1 MAPTETTQAESVET
15 TQDMTS
21 SSLQVDALSMPPSE
35 SMRTESY
42 EHSASVEI
50 NSDMTSPSP
59 TIGRS
64 NTALNDIISTKT
76 QETIHS
82 TEALRHIVQSYVEL
96 DRSSAVT
103 NEMALPR
110 AAELAVSNETI
121 IDLALMNSDLD
132 ALIEVSDFSNNK
144 LLEIQEQSVSA
155 RSTPDN
161 DASRVAT
168 EEQNMAYGLV
178 ETTLTETLKLP
189 FNPFTVEDTQES
201 TPPSPVAEA
210 SSTGDICKPMEIS
223 SPEEDYQAASEED
236 DRNTTFHFSNACG
249 ADAHS
254 EFPETNST
262 ETQEHA
268 ATGADKASPSLAPDN
283 SNVVPDLFEMASPY
297 IQERSALAEV
307 MPDVDCLL
315 PSADDL
321 RKGSEFVETSSTE
334 ISKLCHSSK
343 DTSDKSLPSSSPTAS
358 AMACNNHE
366 MSSTEVREQ
375 SVLEDALDEQS
386 FHSSIGGVNNHMD
399 LSSRAQSK
407 LQNLTS
413 QLEAIQTQVLLPR
426 LQLNLLGYAGAPK
439 PSSSANPRWRI
450 RQFPKAH
457 PA

>member
-1 MAPTETTQAESVET
+1 
-15 TQDMTS
+15 
-21 SSLQVDALSMPPSE
+21 
-35 SMRTESY
+35 
-42 EHSASVEI
+42 
-50 NSDMTSPSP
+50 
-59 TIGRS
+59 
-64 NTALNDIISTKT
+64 
-76 QETIHS
+76 
-82 TEALRHIVQSYVEL
+82 
-96 DRSSAVT
+96 
-103 NEMALPR
+103 
-110 AAELAVSNETI
+110 
-121 IDLALMNSDLD
+121 
-132 ALIEVSDFSNNK
+132 
-144 LLEIQEQSVSA
+144 
-155 RSTPDN
+155 
-161 DASRVAT
+161 
-168 EEQNMAYGLV
+168 
-178 ETTLTETLKLP
+178 
-189 FNPFTVEDTQES
+189 
-201 TPPSPVAEA
+201 
-210 SSTGDICKPMEIS
+210 
-223 SPEEDYQAASEED
+223 
-236 DRNTTFHFSNACG
+236 
-249 ADAHS
+249 
-254 EFPETNST
+254 
-262 ETQEHA
+262 
-268 ATGADKASPSLAPDN
+268 
-283 SNVVPDLFEMASPY
+283 MASPY